1 LATFEKGGLMTIRPM
16 ELAQLQSSLN
26 MPEEIYGNEL
36 LSWFGNQESAVAHRE
51 EFVFN
56 DKKVFRFCANLS
68 DSIGL
73 NGFGRSL
80 DEQTAAVKACAEA
93 IERTVY
99 RIYLKQNGLLNL
111 KITQKESEMNLTQ
124 ADEAMSIPSSFHNS
138 NGWAV
143 GFSPLAAIERA
154 RAEALERHLLLL
166 TFLKDGWRGF
176 YEISRL
182 TIEGIEFTS
191 LLSKYTLAGY
201 SAGIGIAR
209 AKQFNGASFG
219 YICDKSERI
228 KTSPKWEQAFY
239 ESFDYIRVRAKLA
252 NFLPEPDLI
261 SQELHHYLEN
271 NFAAEFSTQ
280 EQNISLGNSFNSN
293 LAVIDLGKEM
303 DLNFPFFAA
312 VVHGQDLLPLYFKKS
327 LSMADQRLLEKRMTA
342 QGVTKPLPERHP
354 IL

>member
-1 LATFEKGGLMTIRPM
+1 MTLRPM

-36 LSWFGNQESAVAHRE
+36 LSWFGSQESAVVHRE
-51 EFVFN
+51 EFIFN
-56 DKKVFRFCANLS
+56 DKKVFRFCANLNGS
-68 DSIGL
+68 NGL

-80 DEQTAAVKACAEA
+80 DEQTAAIKACAEA
-93 IERTVY
+93 VERAVY
-99 RIYLKQNGLLNL
+99 RVYLKQNGLLNL
-111 KITQKESEMNLTQ
+111 KIAQNESGMHLTQ
-124 ADEAMSIPSSFHNS
+124 TDEPMPIPSPFHNS

-166 TFLKDGWRGF
+166 TFLKDGWHGF
-176 YEISRL
+176 HEINRL

-191 LLSKYTLAGY
+191 LLSRYTLAGY
-201 SAGIGIAR
+201 SAGIGIAKS
-209 AKQFNGASFG
+209 KQFKGASFG
-219 YICDKSERI
+219 YICDRTERI

-239 ESFDYIRVRAKLA
+239 ESFDYIRVRATLA
-252 NFLPEPDLI
+252 NFQPEPDLI

-271 NFAAEFSTQ
+271 GFTEEFSSQ
-280 EQNISLGNSFNSN
+280 EQIISLGNSFSSN

-303 DLNFPFFAA
+303 GLNFPFFAA
-312 VVHGQDLLPLYFKKS
+312 VVHGKDLLPLYFKKS
-327 LSMADQRLLEKRMTA
+327 LSLADQGLLEKRMMA
-342 QGVTKPLPERHP
+342 QGITKPLPERHP